1 MAQKMY
7 KITEIYED
15 ISVYYV
21 LASSKKDARE
31 KVVYHKRDF
40 LDPDESI
47 YKHAFTRVEE
57 VENSNESSS
66 SS

>member
-21 LASSKKDARE
+21 LASSKKEAQE
-31 KVVYHKRDF
+31 KVYHKKDSF
-40 LDPDESI
+40 DPDESD
-47 YKHAFTRVEE
+47 YRHLSTRVEE
-57 VENSNESSS
+57 VEDSNEN
-66 SS
+66 